1 MSRLKPPEGWAS
13 LLLLTLMLL
22 TVAWS
27 IEAADWAEG
36 LGLLQGIVLGGI
48 LVGFLLARFG
58 VPDLIAHPISL
69 SVGLFWSVFLV
80 GRLLDPASIT
90 HRIVLRDADLTW
102 RIRVVEL
109 AYRFRAW
116 LEIARGQGVAQDNL
130 VFVLQMAVLIWL
142 VTYISIWLLFRM
154 RHVWGAILPGGF
166 AILLNLYYAPPELYV
181 WMALYLLCALLLI
194 VRSNVFLQE
203 EEWLRERV
211 GYAPDIEFDFLRD
224 GTILAI
230 LVVVL
235 AWLVPTTSAAP
246 RLSRIVDRF
255 NEPVYRVQR
264 QFNRLFSALN
274 YKPLPGPAYFGDTL
288 MLTGPVNL
296 GDTPVFDAVT
306 PKGRY
311 WRGVVYDQYTG
322 RGWINTGTDIT
333 SLEPGDPRLAAAT
346 DFKLRE
352 TVTQTIRV
360 LQPGFVL
367 LHALPQPM
375 YVDLPIRVQ
384 FTLIPT
390 QTGEGVI
397 PLDVSAIYSRRTLQ
411 VGDTYTV
418 VSSISVADEESLR
431 NAGTDYPDWIKQKY
445 LQLPDSLPARVRELA
460 QKITAPY
467 DNPYDKAVAIESYL
481 RKIRYDEKIPGPPPG
496 VDGVDWFLF
505 EERAG
510 YCDYYASAFAVMA
523 RSVGIPARIAAGYS
537 LGAYDPEI
545 KAYRQREYDAH
556 SWPEVFFPGYGWV
569 EFEPTAADPRIAR
582 PTRPP
587 EAGTDA
593 GDSAGGSQGEGRRF
607 PEELIE
613 EPVPPEGP
621 PLALPWT
628 VRLYRTTWARMVL
641 GLVGGLLLAGLVA
654 WAVWQRGLR
663 GLTVAEGF
671 YARMIRVAKWL
682 GVKRRPSQTPHE
694 YASDL
699 AQAVPHSRPAIWRIT
714 EAFVRE
720 RFAGIAPS
728 SEERAALVDA
738 WRELR
743 RAFLE
748 GAGVRVVR
756 SLQTF
761 VAEGGVRRLRMR
773 IPRKG
778 S

>member
-13 LLLLTLMLL
+13 LLLLALMLM

-48 LVGFLLARFG
+48 VVGFLLARFE

-69 SVGLFWSVFLV
+69 IAGLFWSVFLV

-90 HRIVLRDADLTW
+90 HRIVLREADLTW
-102 RIRVVEL
+102 RIRVTEL

-142 VTYISIWLLFRM
+142 VTYTSIWLFFRM
-154 RHVWGAILPGGF
+154 RHAWGAVLPSGF
-166 AILLNLYYAPPELYV
+166 AMLLNLYYAPPELYV

-203 EEWLRERV
+203 EEWRHKRV

-224 GTILAI
+224 GTLFAI
-230 LVVVL
+230 LVVLL
-235 AWLVPTTSAAP
+235 AWLVPTTSAGP
-246 RLSRIVDRF
+246 RLYRIVDRF
-255 NEPVYRVQR
+255 NEPVYRMQR
-264 QFNRLFSALN
+264 QFNRLFSALH
-274 YKPLPGPAYFGDTL
+274 YKPLPGPAYFGDTM
-288 MLTGPVNL
+288 MLSGPVNL

-322 RGWINTGTDIT
+322 RGWVNTGTDIT

-346 DFKLRE
+346 EFKLRE

-367 LHALPQPM
+367 IHALPQPM
-375 YVDLPIRVQ
+375 YIDLPTRVQ
-384 FTLIPT
+384 YTPIPERT
-390 QTGEGVI
+390 ATGVI

-411 VGDTYTV
+411 AGDTYTV

-431 NAGTDYPDWIKQKY
+431 HAGTDYPAWIKQKY

-460 QKITAPY
+460 QQITAPY

-481 RKIRYDEKIPGPPPG
+481 RQIRYDENIPGPPPG

-510 YCDYYASAFAVMA
+510 YCDYYASAFAVLA

-556 SWPEVFFPGYGWV
+556 SWPEVFFPGYGWI
-569 EFEPTAADPRIAR
+569 EFEPTAADPRIVR
-582 PTRPP
+582 PTKPP
-587 EAGTDA
+587 ATGANTT
-593 GDSAGGSQGEGRRF
+593 EGNRQKNEGQNPHF
-607 PEELIE
+607 PEEVINQPL
-613 EPVPPEGP
+613 PPEGP
-621 PLALPWT
+621 PLSLPLM
-628 VRLYRTTWARMVL
+628 VRLYRTPWMRMALGVL
-641 GLVGGLLLAGLVA
+641 GVGLLAALMLWVA
-654 WAVWQRGLR
+654 WQRSLR
-663 GLTVAEGF
+663 GLTVAESF
-671 YARMIRVAKWL
+671 YARMLRIAEWL
-682 GVKRRPSQTPHE
+682 GVKQRPSQTPHE
-694 YASDL
+694 YANDL
-699 AQAVPHSRPAIWRIT
+699 ARVVPHSRPAIWRIT

-720 RFAGIAPS
+720 RFAGVAPGP
-728 SEERAALVDA
+728 EERAALMEA

-743 RAFLE
+743 KTLLE
-748 GAGVRVVR
+748 KASVHTVR
-756 SLQTF
+756 SLQKF
-761 VAEGGVRRLRMR
+761 VSEGGVRRMR
-773 IPRKG
+773 IFRRR

>member
-48 LVGFLLARFG
+48 VVGFVLVRFG
-58 VPDLIAHPISL
+58 VPDLVAHPISL
-69 SVGLFWSVFLV
+69 LAGLLWSVFLV

-90 HRIVLRDADLTW
+90 HRIVLQDADLTW
-102 RIRVVEL
+102 RVRAMEL
-109 AYRFRAW
+109 IYRFRAW
-116 LEIARGQGVAQDNL
+116 LEVARGQGVGQDNL

-142 VTYISIWLLFRM
+142 VSYTSVWLLFRM
-154 RHVWGAILPGGF
+154 RHVWGAILPSGF
-166 AILLNLYYAPPELYV
+166 AMLLNLYYAPPELYV

-203 EEWLRERV
+203 EEWHRERV
-211 GYAPDIEFDFLRD
+211 GYVPDIELDFLRD
-224 GTILAI
+224 GTLFAI

-235 AWLVPTTSAAP
+235 AWLVPTTAATP
-246 RLSRIVDRF
+246 RLYSIVDRF
-255 NEPVYRVQR
+255 NEPVYRMQR

-274 YKPLPGPAYFGDTL
+274 YKPLPGPHYFGDSMVL
-288 MLTGPVNL
+288 SGPVNL

-346 DFKLRE
+346 EFKLRE
-352 TVTQTIRV
+352 PVTQTIRI

-367 LHALPQPM
+367 LHSLPQPM
-375 YVDLPIRVQ
+375 YVDLPTRVRY
-384 FTLIPT
+384 TPIPS
-390 QTGEGVI
+390 QTDTGVI

-411 VGDTYTV
+411 AGDTYTV

-431 NAGTDYPDWIKQKY
+431 NAGTDYPEWVKRKY

-481 RKIRYDEKIPGPPPG
+481 RQIRYDENIPGPPPG
-496 VDGVDWFLF
+496 MDGVDWFLF
-505 EERAG
+505 VERAG
-510 YCDYYASAFAVMA
+510 YCDYYSSAFAVMA

-537 LGAYDPEI
+537 LGEYDPEI
-545 KAYRQREYDAH
+545 GAYRQREFDAH

-569 EFEPTAADPRIAR
+569 EFEPTAADPRIVR

-587 EAGTDA
+587 EEGAGTTKDEPSDSRREDA
-593 GDSAGGSQGEGRRF
+593 RF
-607 PEELIE
+607 PEELID

-628 VRLYRTTWARMVL
+628 VRLYRTTWVRIGL
-641 GLVGGLLLAGLVA
+641 GLLGALLLAGVVM
-654 WAVWQRGLR
+654 WATWQRSFR
-663 GLTVAEGF
+663 NLTVAESF
-671 YARMIRVAKWL
+671 YARMIRVAEWL
-682 GVKRRPSQTPHE
+682 GVKNRPSQTPHE

-699 AQAVPHSRPAIWRIT
+699 ARVVPRSQPAIWRIT

-720 RFAGIAPS
+720 RFAGVAPGP
-728 SEERAALVDA
+728 EEHVSLAEA

-743 RAFLE
+743 RAVLE
-748 GAGVRVVR
+748 GVGVRALHAVQKFA
-756 SLQTF
+756 S
-761 VAEGGVRRLRMR
+761 EDGVRRMR
-773 IPRKG
+773 VRIRR
-778 S
+778 SS